1 MRGFS
6 ARAHLIAGVVAVVAL
21 AASFALPSAAV
32 AKTTFSYKAP
42 VSGSSSAFAKP
53 KLSVYIV
60 DTYGIKGT
68 TSFSMEV
75 DGKTVKPK
83 ITYKKRGDY
92 RHVTL
97 SFQVTTALK
106 VGSHTLLVTIKN
118 IRRGTAKVTWKFTV
132 KSPPPPPTPPDT
144 TPDAQADEG
153 RTRAER
159 YLAADF
165 FTRLYAGTYSCP
177 QGVGEP

>member
-1 MRGFS
+1 MRGLP

-21 AASFALPSAAV
+21 AASFALPSAVV

-68 TSFSMEV
+68 TSFSVKV
-75 DGKTVKPK
+75 DGKTVKPR

-97 SFQVTTALK
+97 SFQVTTGRAPNATWRPTSSRGCTLERT
-106 VGSHTLLVTIKN
+106 VAPRGSAS
-118 IRRGTAKVTWKFTV
+118 RRAAW
-132 KSPPPPPTPPDT
+132 
-144 TPDAQADEG
+144 
-153 RTRAER
+153 RAAR
-159 YLAADF
+159 
-165 FTRLYAGTYSCP
+165 RP
-177 QGVGEP
+177 